1 MVKKL
6 TLEDRRKIEQMW
18 KDNASPLKIAAEL
31 GISQC
36 TVYTELKR
44 GQKTDEWTGET
55 VLDHNFRPEY
65 KAERGE
71 KTYQSNL
78 RKRGRRPKA
87 APSMKGAYQ
96 HTATTSAC
104 NWWLRSVN
112 ASNTNSFCLVNADGS
127 ATSAYAYSS
136 LGFAPGFIWPSWA
149 TPSCGITLPP
159 PLWWASRWPTLP
171 CSASTS

>member
-44 GQKTDEWTGET
+44 EQETDERTGET

-87 APSMKGAYQ
+87 APSMKGA
-96 HTATTSAC
+96 
-104 NWWLRSVN
+104 
-112 ASNTNSFCLVNADGS
+112 
-127 ATSAYAYSS
+127 
-136 LGFAPGFIWPSWA
+136 
-149 TPSCGITLPP
+149 
-159 PLWWASRWPTLP
+159 
-171 CSASTS
+171 

>member
-44 GQKTDEWTGET
+44 GQETDERTGET

-71 KTYQSNL
+71 KTYQSNRSL
-78 RKRGRRPKA
+78 CWKDRGTRSSREIIALA
-87 APSMKGAYQ
+87 AGA
-96 HTATTSAC
+96 
-104 NWWLRSVN
+104 
-112 ASNTNSFCLVNADGS
+112 
-127 ATSAYAYSS
+127 
-136 LGFAPGFIWPSWA
+136 
-149 TPSCGITLPP
+149 
-159 PLWWASRWPTLP
+159 
-171 CSASTS
+171 

>member
-44 GQKTDEWTGET
+44 GQKT
-55 VLDHNFRPEY
+55 
-65 KAERGE
+65 
-71 KTYQSNL
+71 YQSNL

-87 APSMKGAYQ
+87 APSMKG
-96 HTATTSAC
+96 
-104 NWWLRSVN
+104 V
-112 ASNTNSFCLVNADGS
+112 
-127 ATSAYAYSS
+127 
-136 LGFAPGFIWPSWA
+136 
-149 TPSCGITLPP
+149 
-159 PLWWASRWPTLP
+159 
-171 CSASTS
+171 

>member
-31 GISQC
+31 GISLC

-87 APSMKGAYQ
+87 APSMKGA
-96 HTATTSAC
+96 
-104 NWWLRSVN
+104 
-112 ASNTNSFCLVNADGS
+112 
-127 ATSAYAYSS
+127 
-136 LGFAPGFIWPSWA
+136 
-149 TPSCGITLPP
+149 
-159 PLWWASRWPTLP
+159 
-171 CSASTS
+171 